1 MPRLFNNAAV
11 IVLIFVCA
19 VACESEDV
27 KPIQKN
33 DTQLSE
39 FNGSQFFADDT
50 GGGGE
55 DEEDPI
61 IQD

>member
-1 MPRLFNNAAV
+1 MKTIVKNSAV

-39 FNGSQFFADDT
+39 FNSSQFLANDT
-50 GGGGE
+50 GGGE